1 MKTVASLLLL
11 AFLVAAAEA
20 QSGPDAYEERELSA
34 PVQHSDAPQKEDY
47 QLFDEEA
54 ASAPSRLDHELGQ
67 AAAGLHGLPSAL
79 KEKLAFLGV
88 NKFKQDVEPP
98 VEFEAEKDV
107 GPGSDS
113 DLKQRIRTNDESRV
127 KIAEELSD
135 QKTFAAANQDKYRT
149 ARDLVL
155 GDEDDDVT
163 DDDPLTLASK
173 DINEQESEESDMLK
187 EINQQESKEED
198 MLGTPVTAR
207 GPPSPPIDKN
217 VNAVKGGGHV
227 HAMKGEATEAAA
239 KAALK
244 ETTYAALAKK
254 NQHSG
259 AHQTSWQGVITM
271 VVMVAAWATLQ

>member
-113 DLKQRIRTNDESRV
+113 DLKQRIQSNNKNRI
-127 KIAEELSD
+127 KLAEELRD
-135 QKTFAAANQDKYRT
+135 KKTFAEINDQDKYKT

-155 GDEDDDVT
+155 GDV
-163 DDDPLTLASK
+163 DDDPLTIASK
-173 DINEQESEESDMLK
+173 DIDEQESEEEGMLK
-187 EINQQESKEED
+187 EIDQQENKEED
-198 MLGTPVTAR
+198 MLGTGKPWAPNPNA
-207 GPPSPPIDKN
+207 PPSPPVHND
-217 VNAVKGGGHV
+217 VKANNGHLD
-227 HAMKGEATEAAA
+227 AMKGEATQKAAQQ
-239 KAALK
+239 ALK
-244 ETTYAALAKK
+244 ETTYAALSKK
-254 NQHSG
+254 KHNG
-259 AHQTSWQGVITM
+259 AHTTTWQGVVTM
-271 VVMVAAWATLQ
+271 VVMVATWATLQ